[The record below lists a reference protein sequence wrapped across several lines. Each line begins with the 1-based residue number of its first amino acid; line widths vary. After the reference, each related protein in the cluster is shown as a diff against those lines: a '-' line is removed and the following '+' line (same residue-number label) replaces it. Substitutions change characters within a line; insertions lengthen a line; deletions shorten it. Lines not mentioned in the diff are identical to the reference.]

1 MQSDSPGELAPGLVW
16 LMAIAAGVGV
26 ANLYFCQPLLAE
38 MARDIGTTEARIGLV
53 PTLTQVGYALVLLL
67 IVPLGDM
74 LERRRTIATACA
86 SVSLALILVATAGSL
101 PVLLAGSL
109 LVGLCAVSPQI
120 IIPMAASL
128 ASPLQRG
135 HVIGTIMSGLL
146 AGILLSRTASGF
158 IGSWFGW
165 RTMFW
170 LAAGWML
177 VLAAILRAALPLQ
190 PPAAPIAYPALMRSV
205 AGLAR
210 RLATLRLHAL
220 LGGLAFG
227 SFSAFWAPLVLHLEA
242 LPGDMG
248 AREAG
253 LLGIAG
259 LAGVLVAPPVGRWSD
274 RRGGDRRINAAALAL
289 MVLAWA
295 LMWIFG
301 ASLAG
306 LAVGVVLLDL
316 GVQSSHLSN
325 QTIIFALRPE
335 ARSRINTVYMVSYF
349 AGGALGAWLG
359 TVAFQRWGWSGTC
372 AVGAIAA
379 AAGVL
384 VLLARLFADAK
395 TPVRSERTGA

>member
-1 MQSDSPGELAPGLVW
+1 
-16 LMAIAAGVGV
+16 MAIAAGVGV
-26 ANLYFCQPLLAE
+26 ANLYFCQPLLAD
-38 MARDIGTTEARIGLV
+38 MGRSIGASDADIGLV
-53 PTLTQVGYALVLLL
+53 PTLTQVGYALGLLL

-74 LERRRTIATACA
+74 LERRRTIAAACA
-86 SVSLALILVATAGSL
+86 AVSLALIVVATSHSL
-101 PVLLAGSL
+101 PVMLVGSL

-177 VLAAILRAALPLQ
+177 VLAAILRLALPLQ
-190 PPAAPIAYPALMRSV
+190 PPTERIAYPALMRSV
-205 AGLAR
+205 GRLAR
-210 RLATLRLHAL
+210 ELPTLRLHAL
-220 LGGLAFG
+220 IGGLGFA

-242 LPGDMG
+242 LPGHLG

-259 LAGVLVAPPVGRWSD
+259 LAGVLAAPAVGRWSD

-289 MVLAWA
+289 MVLAWG

-306 LAVGVVLLDL
+306 LAAGVVLLDL

-349 AGGALGAWLG
+349 TGGALGAWLG
-359 TVAFQRWGWSGTC
+359 TIAFQHHGWSGTC
-372 AVGAIAA
+372 VVGAIAA

-384 VLLARLFADAK
+384 ALVPTL
-395 TPVRSERTGA
+395 ERQRAQ